1 MSTRMRLLL
10 GKEREIG
17 IVSIISIIVC
27 SNGLLFY
34 IQNIT
39 ADDLKKSVFE
49 QQKLLQIQSTKD
61 IALHIGSDIDLVMSM
76 LYGLANSHYVQQGE
90 LGGDKTTKLLVI
102 RKNISLVMNLLI
114 GNLQ

>member
-17 IVSIISIIVC
+17 IISIISIVVC

-49 QQKLLQIQSTKD
+49 QQKLLQI
-61 IALHIGSDIDLVMSM
+61 H
-76 LYGLANSHYVQQGE
+76 SHYVAF
-90 LGGDKTTKLLVI
+90 LSTRSFKGGKKEITSMIIL
-102 RKNISLVMNLLI
+102 
-114 GNLQ
+114 